1 MAQINLRLDD
11 NVVKNFHKFCDRYDI
26 KGYTLLGMIVKA
38 YAGAEELRE
47 KFDNRA
53 MSKEDALLKLG
64 GLMRELQQVSRVNHE
79 FTDKMAALTKKFGI
93 RLTDLGFAE
102 PVEKDK

>member
-11 NVVKNFHKFCDRYDI
+11 NVVKNFHKCCDRYDI

-47 KFDNRA
+47 KFDNRV

-79 FTDKMAALTKKFGI
+79 FTGMMAELTKKFGI

>member
-26 KGYTLLGMIVKA
+26 KGYTLLGMIVKS
-38 YAGAEELRE
+38 YAGAEELKE
-47 KFDNRA
+47 KFDSRV

-79 FTDKMAALTKKFGI
+79 FTDTMADLTKKFGI
-93 RLTDLGFAE
+93 SLTDLGFAE

>member
-47 KFDNRA
+47 KFDNRV

-79 FTDKMAALTKKFGI
+79 FTDTMADLTKKFGI
-93 RLTDLGFAE
+93 SLADLGFAE

>member
-11 NVVKNFHKFCDRYDI
+11 NVVKNFHKFCDKYDI

-38 YAGAEELRE
+38 YAGAEEIRE
-47 KFDNRA
+47 QFDTGVIT
-53 MSKEDALLKLG
+53 KEDALLKLG

-79 FTDKMAALTKKFGI
+79 FAGSMADLAKKFGI
-93 RLTDLGFAE
+93 SLTNLGYAD
-102 PVEKDK
+102 PVEKAK

>member
-26 KGYTLLGMIVKA
+26 KGYTLLGMIVKS
-38 YAGAEELRE
+38 YAGAEELKG
-47 KFDNRA
+47 KFDNRV

-79 FTDKMAALTKKFGI
+79 FTDTMADLTKKFGI
-93 RLTDLGFAE
+93 SLTDLGFAE

>member
-11 NVVKNFHKFCDRYDI
+11 NIVRNFHKFCDRYDI
-26 KGYTLLGMIVKA
+26 KGYTLLGMIVKT

-47 KFDNRA
+47 KFDNGV

-64 GLMRELQQVSRVNHE
+64 GLMRELQQVSRINHE
-79 FTDKMAALTKKFGI
+79 FTGMMADLTKKFGI
-93 RLTDLGFAE
+93 SLADLGFTE

>member
-11 NVVKNFHKFCDRYDI
+11 NVVKNFHKCCDRYGI

-47 KFDNRA
+47 KFNNSV

-79 FTDKMAALTKKFGI
+79 FTDTMADLTKKFGI

>member
-47 KFDNRA
+47 KFDNRV

-64 GLMRELQQVSRVNHE
+64 GLMRELQQVSRVNHG
-79 FTDKMAALTKKFGI
+79 FTDTMVDLTKDFGI
-93 RLTDLGFAE
+93 SLTALGFAE